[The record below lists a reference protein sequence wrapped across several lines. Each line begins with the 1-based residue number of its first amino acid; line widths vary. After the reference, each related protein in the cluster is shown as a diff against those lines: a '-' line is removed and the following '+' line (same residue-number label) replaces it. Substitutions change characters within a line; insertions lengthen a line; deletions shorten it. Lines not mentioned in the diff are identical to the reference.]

1 MTNLIRF
8 EAEIPARARRPEE
21 DFLGTETVF
30 EVGFKAEVANRASD
44 ALAAPISGEPEQ
56 GDILASPSALL
67 AAPVARD
74 ALTVALAR
82 VTAFSSDK
90 AASVDSIDL
99 DAIDSRFHAGR
110 CVCMACNGAGRSP
123 MGEVSVIT
131 TPTGSTASAAA
142 NAPVSLQTLANYLT
156 RDFWLEAGTYSRRYN
171 LSSSGNGANN
181 GTITYNVTGWGNDI
195 DASLPIAGL

>member
-110 CVCMACNGAGRSP
+110 CVCMACNSAGRSP

-131 TPTGSTASAAA
+131 TPHRQHRQRSGQRTGQPA
-142 NAPVSLQTLANYLT
+142 NPGELPDARLLAGGRYLFTPLQHHQ
-156 RDFWLEAGTYSRRYN
+156 
-171 LSSSGNGANN
+171 
-181 GTITYNVTGWGNDI
+181 
-195 DASLPIAGL
+195 